1 MDDDESEGGDDPV
14 RLVHRRAAVVAR
26 PWFDR
31 GDALASLSLVAL
43 LPIAWLCPP
52 AAWPRISR
60 ALGAMRRVSPD
71 ASDASEAL
79 CTRVSVGSVCAQA
92 AVRELDANR
101 RELRLQVLRELAPW
115 GWHPAIELRGREHL
129 ERALAQQRGA
139 VLWVSHFVFSGLVT
153 KIALRR
159 AGVALAHLSRPEHG
173 FSKTRFGIAVLNPI
187 RRRAEDRYLGE
198 RVSIGTGGASAAM
211 RGLRAVLA
219 RNGVVSITV
228 GDWEGFRFAEV
239 PFADG
244 RIRIGTGAAKLAWLT
259 GAALLPVHVV
269 RGGPGDAFEVVIG
282 APLLPREGAGREQ
295 AIEAAVGAY
304 ARDLQPVVMR
314 HPGQWRG
321 WSGVRAR

>member
-1 MDDDESEGGDDPV
+1 MDDEQSEGGDDPV

-31 GDALASLSLVAL
+31 GDAFTSLSLVAL

-71 ASDASEAL
+71 APDAIR
-79 CTRVSVGSVCAQA
+79 TRGSTGSVCAQA

-115 GWHPAIELRGREHL
+115 GWHPAIDLRGREHL

-139 VLWVSHFVFSGLVT
+139 VLWVSHFVFAGLVA

-159 AGVALAHLSRPEHG
+159 VGVSLAHLSRPEHG

-187 RRRAEDRYLGE
+187 RCRAEDRYLGE
-198 RVSIGTGGASAAM
+198 RVSIGAGGASAAM
-211 RGLRAVLA
+211 RELRAVLA
-219 RNGVVSITV
+219 RNGVVSVTV
-228 GDWEGFRFAEV
+228 GDWEGFRFADV

-269 RGGPGDAFEVVIG
+269 RRGLGDAFEVVIG
-282 APLLPREGAGREQ
+282 APLLPREAAGREQ
-295 AIEAAVGAY
+295 AIEAAVAAY
-304 ARDLQPVVMR
+304 ARGLQPVVMR